1 MNQDDGTIRVLHIED
16 EPAFAELTTEMLERE
31 NERLVVETA
40 RHASDGLDRLTET
53 EVDCIVS
60 DYQMPGKDGIE
71 FLETVREQDEELP
84 FILFTGEGSERVASE
99 AISAG
104 ATDYLQKG
112 GGTEKFELLAHRI
125 QHAVTRTRA
134 EREQQRRLDAIET
147 AQEGISIL
155 DSEGRYTYV
164 NEAYADIFG
173 YEPEEMLGE
182 SKAITYRDETTFTA
196 DVLPVL
202 RDQGNV
208 QREATGER
216 GDGSPV
222 PIRYSLATTGTDG
235 FVCTVQDLSERRAN
249 ERAQDAIAT
258 VLRTVVENLPLG
270 VLVEDADRNI
280 RLANDRLGEILN
292 LSAAGD
298 DLTGRNCDA
307 AVEEVKELFDDPDGF
322 VADIE
327 ERIDNREPVYEEKI
341 EVADGRT
348 LERDYIPYT
357 LPDGPAN
364 LWLYRDITE
373 RTVRKRELQRNDR
386 RFEAVFESPDSFLA
400 VLDPDGRVRRVNE
413 TALEFVETDLETVA
427 GKPFWRTPWW
437 NHSESLQQDL
447 QNWIGQAA
455 SGDHVRFEAFHYAPD
470 GEKVT
475 ADGVIR
481 PVTDDNG
488 EVVSLVAEARDITER
503 KQRKQALERQN
514 ERLDKFTSVVS
525 HDLRNPM
532 NVAKSRLEL
541 ASEEYESAHLEHVSD
556 ALDRMETLIDDLLTF
571 AREGKE
577 VQNTEPVSLAQT
589 VTDCWQNVETRD
601 VVLTVETEQTIRANQ
616 GRLRQLLA
624 NLLRNAVDHGGD
636 DVTVRVDE
644 VEDGF
649 YVADD
654 GQGIPEAERENVFE
668 AGYSTADDG
677 TGFGLNIVQEIATA
691 HGWNSRIT
699 ESADGGARFEFT
711 GVEFVEEN

>member
-1 MNQDDGTIRVLHIED
+1 MNWDDGTIRVLHVED
-16 EPAFAELTTEMLERE
+16 EPAFAELTTEMLEQE
-31 NERLVVETA
+31 NEHFAVETV
-40 RHASDGLDRLTET
+40 RNASDGLDRLTEA

-71 FLETVREQDEELP
+71 FLETLREKNEDLP
-84 FILFTGEGSERVASE
+84 FILFTGEGSERVASK

-125 QHAVTRTRA
+125 QNAVTRTRA

-155 DSEGRYTYV
+155 DAEGRYTYV
-164 NEAYADIFG
+164 NEGYADIFG
-173 YEPEEMLGE
+173 YEPDEMLG
-182 SKAITYRDETTFTA
+182 KPKDITYRDETTFTA
-196 DVLPVL
+196 DVRPVL
-202 RDQGNV
+202 REQ
-208 QREATGER
+208 EHIEEETTGKR
-216 GDGSPV
+216 ADGSPV
-222 PIRYSLATTGTDG
+222 PIRYSLATTATDE
-235 FVCTVQDLSERRAN
+235 FVCTIRDLSEYKAHKR
-249 ERAQDAIAT
+249 ERDETTT
-258 VLRTVVENLPLG
+258 VLQTVVENLPVG
-270 VLVEDADRNI
+270 VLVEDADRNV
-280 RLANDRLGEILN
+280 RVSNDVLCEMLEIPASGEELLGRDCAR
-292 LSAAGD
+292 AA
-298 DLTGRNCDA
+298 
-307 AVEEVKELFDDPDGF
+307 EEVKERFENPDAFTSTIDDR
-322 VADIE
+322 IE
-327 ERIDNREPVYEEKI
+327 NREPVYNEEL
-341 EVADGRT
+341 ELADGRT

-357 LPDGPAN
+357 LPNGPAN
-364 LWLYRDITE
+364 MWLYRDVTD
-373 RTVRKRELQRNDR
+373 RKARERELQRNDR

-400 VLDPDGRVRRVNE
+400 VLDPGGRVQRVNE
-413 TALEFVETDLETVA
+413 TALEFAETDLEVVK

-447 QNWIGQAA
+447 QNWVNQAA
-455 SGDHVRFEAFHYAPD
+455 SGDHVRFETSHYAPD
-470 GEKVT
+470 GEKVI

-481 PVTDDNG
+481 PVTDDDG

-541 ASEEYESAHLEHVSD
+541 AAEECENDHLEHVSD
-556 ALDRMETLIDDLLTF
+556 ALDRMETLTEDLLTF

-577 VQNTEPVSLAQT
+577 VQNTEPVSLAQA
-589 VTDCWQNVETRD
+589 VTDCWQNVETGD
-601 VVLTVETEQTIRANQ
+601 VVLTVETEQTIRADQ

-624 NLLRNAVDHGGD
+624 NLLRNAVDHGGN

-644 VEDGF
+644 LEDGF

-654 GQGIPEAERENVFE
+654 GRGIPESEREDVFE

-699 ESADGGARFEFT
+699 ESTDGGARFEFT
-711 GVEFVEEN
+711 GVEFAEEN

>member
-1 MNQDDGTIRVLHIED
+1 MNRDDGTIRVLHVED

-31 NERLVVETA
+31 GERFAVETA
-40 RHASDGLDRLTET
+40 RTASDGFDYLTET
-53 EVDCIVS
+53 DVDCIVS

-71 FLETVREQDEELP
+71 FLETLREKNEDLP

-125 QHAVTRTRA
+125 QNAVTRTRA
-134 EREQQRRLDAIET
+134 EHEQQRRLDAIET

-155 DSEGRYTYV
+155 DAEGRYTYV

-173 YEPEEMLGE
+173 YEPDEMLG
-182 SKAITYRDETTFTA
+182 KPKDITYRDETTFTA
-196 DVLPVL
+196 DVRPVL
-202 RDQGNV
+202 REQ
-208 QREATGER
+208 EHIEEETTGKR
-216 GDGSPV
+216 ADGSPV
-222 PIRYSLATTGTDG
+222 PIRYSLATTATDG
-235 FVCTVQDLSERRAN
+235 FVCTVQDLREYRAN
-249 ERAQDAIAT
+249 EQEQDATAT

-280 RLANDRLGEILN
+280 RLANDRLCEILN
-292 LSAAGD
+292 FSASGD
-298 DLTGRNCDA
+298 DLLGRDCDA
-307 AVEEVKELFDDPDGF
+307 AVEAVKQLFDDPDGF
-322 VADIE
+322 AAGIQ
-327 ERIDNREPVYEEKI
+327 ERIENREPVYEETLKL
-341 EVADGRT
+341 ADGRT

-364 LWLYRDITE
+364 LWLYGNITD
-373 RTVRKRELQRNDR
+373 RTARKRELQRNDR

-400 VLDPDGRVRRVNE
+400 VLDPDGRVQRINE
-413 TALEFVETDLETVA
+413 NALAFVETDLETVR
-427 GKPFWRTPWW
+427 GEPFWTTPWW
-437 NHSESLQQDL
+437 THSESLQQDL
-447 QNWIGQAA
+447 QRWIDQAA
-455 SGDHVRFEAFHYAPD
+455 SGDHVRFEACHYAPD

-481 PVTDDNG
+481 PVTDDG

-541 ASEEYESAHLEHVSD
+541 AADECESDHLRHMSD

-577 VQNTEPVSLAQT
+577 VQNTESVSLAEA
-589 VTDCWQNVETRD
+589 VNDCWQNVETRD

-636 DVTVRVDE
+636 DVTVTVDE
-644 VEDGF
+644 LEDGF

-654 GQGIPEAERENVFE
+654 GQGIPESDRDDVFE

-677 TGFGLNIVQEIATA
+677 TGFGLNIVQEIASA
-691 HGWNSRIT
+691 HGWDSRIT
-699 ESADGGARFEFT
+699 ESTDGGARFEFT
-711 GVEFVEEN
+711 GVEVVEEN